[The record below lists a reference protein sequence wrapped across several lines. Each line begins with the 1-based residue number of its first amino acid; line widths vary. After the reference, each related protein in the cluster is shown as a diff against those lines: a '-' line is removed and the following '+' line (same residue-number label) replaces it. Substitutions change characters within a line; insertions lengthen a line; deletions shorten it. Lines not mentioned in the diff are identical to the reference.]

1 MSKRIGPITLDG
13 ETADR
18 ITLLNLK
25 EYKSYLTA
33 ELTAWRKNPHT
44 DVRDYINS
52 MKKKTKEDNPTGVWM
67 NPEDVT
73 GNVQAIAALTL
84 IIKHFGVEE

>member
-25 EYKSYLTA
+25 EYKSYLTK
-33 ELTAWRKNPHT
+33 ELSAWRKNP
-44 DVRDYINS
+44 RL
-52 MKKKTKEDNPTGVWM
+52 EDNPEGIWM
-67 NPEDVT
+67 HPEDVT
-73 GNVQAIAALTL
+73 GNIQAISALDL

>member
-13 ETADR
+13 DTADR

-33 ELTAWRKNPHT
+33 ELTAWCKNPRT
-44 DVRDYINS
+44 
-52 MKKKTKEDNPTGVWM
+52 EDNPAGVWM
-67 NPEDVT
+67 HPEDVT
-73 GNVQAIAALTL
+73 GNTVAINALSV
-84 IIKHFGVEE
+84 IIKHFGG

>member
-25 EYKSYLTA
+25 EYRSYLKS
-33 ELTAWRKNPHT
+33 ELAAWRKNPRT
-44 DVRDYINS
+44 
-52 MKKKTKEDNPTGVWM
+52 EDNPEGVWLH
-67 NPEDVT
+67 PEDVA
-73 GNVQAIAALTL
+73 GNTVAINALNL
-84 IIKHFGVEE
+84 IIRHFGD

>member
-25 EYKSYLTA
+25 EYKSYLTK
-33 ELTAWRKNPHT
+33 ELAAWRKNPHT
-44 DVRDYINS
+44 
-52 MKKKTKEDNPTGVWM
+52 EDNPDGVWLH
-67 NPEDVT
+67 PDDVT
-73 GNVQAIAALTL
+73 GNTMAINALSL
-84 IIKHFGVEE
+84 IIKHFRVEE

>member
-25 EYKSYLTA
+25 EYKSYLTK
-33 ELTAWRKNPHT
+33 ELSAWRKNPRT
-44 DVRDYINS
+44 
-52 MKKKTKEDNPTGVWM
+52 EDNPDGVWLH
-67 NPEDVT
+67 PEDVT
-73 GNVQAIAALTL
+73 GNTVAINALTL
-84 IIKHFGVEE
+84 LIKHFGG

>member
-25 EYKSYLTA
+25 EYRSYLTK
-33 ELTAWRKNPHT
+33 ELAAWRKNPRT
-44 DVRDYINS
+44 
-52 MKKKTKEDNPTGVWM
+52 EDNLDGVWLH
-67 NPEDVT
+67 PEDVT
-73 GNVQAIAALTL
+73 GNTVTINALNL
-84 IIKHFGVEE
+84 LIKHFGD

>member
-1 MSKRIGPITLDG
+1 MSKRTGPITLDG

-33 ELTAWRKNPHT
+33 ELTAWRRNPHT
-44 DVRDYINS
+44 
-52 MKKKTKEDNPTGVWM
+52 EDNTTGVWM

-73 GNVQAIAALTL
+73 GNVQAIAALNL
-84 IIKHFGVEE
+84 IIKHFGKE

>member
-25 EYKSYLTA
+25 EYKSYLKK
-33 ELTAWRKNPHT
+33 ELDTWRKNPHT
-44 DVRDYINS
+44 
-52 MKKKTKEDNPTGVWM
+52 EDNPDGVRM
-67 NPEDVT
+67 HPEDVT
-73 GNVQAIAALTL
+73 GNIQTITALDL
-84 IIKHFGVEE
+84 IIKHFVVDPRSVRN

>member
-25 EYKSYLTA
+25 EYKRYLTK
-33 ELTAWRKNPHT
+33 ELTAWRKNPRT
-44 DVRDYINS
+44 
-52 MKKKTKEDNPTGVWM
+52 EDNPTGLWLH
-67 NPEDVT
+67 PEDVV
-73 GNVQAIAALTL
+73 GNSVAITALNT
-84 IIKHFGVEE
+84 IIKHFEG

>member
-25 EYKSYLTA
+25 EYRSYLTK
-33 ELTAWRKNPHT
+33 ELTAWRKNPRT
-44 DVRDYINS
+44 
-52 MKKKTKEDNPTGVWM
+52 EDNPDGVWLH
-67 NPEDVT
+67 PEDVT
-73 GNVQAIAALTL
+73 GNTVTINALNL
-84 IIKHFGVEE
+84 LIKHFGD

>member
-1 MSKRIGPITLDG
+1 MNKQLGPITLDG

-25 EYKSYLTA
+25 EYKSYLTK
-33 ELTAWRKNPHT
+33 ELATWRKNPRT
-44 DVRDYINS
+44 
-52 MKKKTKEDNPTGVWM
+52 EDNPEGVWM
-67 NPEDVT
+67 HPEDVT
-73 GNVQAIAALTL
+73 GNVAVINALGL

>member
-33 ELTAWRKNPHT
+33 ELTAWRTAELTAWRRNPHT
-44 DVRDYINS
+44 
-52 MKKKTKEDNPTGVWM
+52 EDNPTGVWM

-73 GNVQAIAALTL
+73 GNVQAIAALNL
-84 IIKHFGVEE
+84 IIKHFGG

>member
-44 DVRDYINS
+44 
-52 MKKKTKEDNPTGVWM
+52 EDNPTGVWM

-73 GNVQAIAALTL
+73 GNVQAIAALNL
-84 IIKHFGVEE
+84 IIKHFGVEG